1 MSDSLQPVQV
11 GASYVV
17 DRYDACISF
26 FIHTPCSTCY
36 FLPRIACIVVLANAD
51 ADGVPASFVSPPP
64 AACVYKTSL
73 PMQNHSG
80 CRRYKQVKTSN
91 LVWSMAMAMMWWGGG
106 AGAGA
111 GLLSIQAPG
120 HQQRNWRKSSTT
132 TMQSANCIAFG
143 CHTTPIHWLT
153 DMQLQFEKQATTI
166 LVRTM
171 QHRRFEMMDHSS
183 CLVSSFSYYVYVL
196 YTKSIMMD
204 AKTNKQT
211 KQLAS

>member
-1 MSDSLQPVQV
+1 MVECMSDSLQPVQV

-80 CRRYKQVKTSN
+80 CRRYKQ
-91 LVWSMAMAMMWWGGG
+91 SMIHGHGHDMLGWWCRGRATFNSG
-106 AGAGA
+106 ARPPAEKLKKELYDHNA
-111 GLLSIQAPG
+111 ECKLHCFRLP
-120 HQQRNWRKSSTT
+120 H
-132 TMQSANCIAFG
+132 
-143 CHTTPIHWLT
+143 HTHTLT
-153 DMQLQFEKQATTI
+153 
-166 LVRTM
+166 
-171 QHRRFEMMDHSS
+171 
-183 CLVSSFSYYVYVL
+183 
-196 YTKSIMMD
+196 
-204 AKTNKQT
+204 N
-211 KQLAS
+211 